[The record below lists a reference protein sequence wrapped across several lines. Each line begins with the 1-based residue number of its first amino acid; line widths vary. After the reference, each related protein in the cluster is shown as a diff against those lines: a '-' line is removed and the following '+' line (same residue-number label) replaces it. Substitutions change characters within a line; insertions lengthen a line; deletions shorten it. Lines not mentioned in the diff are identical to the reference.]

1 MYISAPATSAS
12 TSVQRF
18 ILFVEQVDAG
28 MSSNRLKMNADKTQ
42 SRWLSTR
49 QQLDKLTTTQLDLLS
64 VKVRFSGV

>member
-18 ILFVEQVDAG
+18 ILFFDQVDAG

-42 SRWLSTR
+42 SRWLGTR

>member
-1 MYISAPATSAS
+1 MSAS

-18 ILFVEQVDAG
+18 ILLVEQVDAG
-28 MSSNRLKMNADKTQ
+28 MSSNRLKMNVDKTQ